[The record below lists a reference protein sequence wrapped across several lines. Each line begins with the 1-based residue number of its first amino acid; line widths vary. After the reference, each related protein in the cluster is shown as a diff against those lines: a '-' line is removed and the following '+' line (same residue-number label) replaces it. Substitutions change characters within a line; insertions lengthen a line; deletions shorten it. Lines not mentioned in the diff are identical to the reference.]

1 MDRHRPALTAV
12 AFAVIGFLLHPGLKP
27 FPSDP
32 ASEPASAQ
40 DAGSTFSLVPSASA
54 QEFERVSISS
64 SDMPSGGL
72 MAFGGGKKVGPFVLE
87 HTEASVEVA
96 GGFAFVEVSQRF
108 KNPHASRLEAV
119 YAFPLPENAAVT
131 DMFMR
136 VSSRV
141 VASEVH
147 EREQAKRIYETAKS
161 SGQTAA
167 LLEQERPNL
176 FTQSVANVPPGET
189 VFVHIRY
196 VHELAYDQGRYRF
209 VFPMTVGP
217 RFNPPSVADAER
229 VTPPMLEPGERG
241 GHDIQVTVKLKGGL
255 PVTGLKSLSHELIV
269 KKSSGATTVRLKDFD
284 TIPNK
289 DLMLE
294 WGLSAAKPEVSVLSH
309 KSSSTGTVLLT
320 LQPQARPRP
329 EEVTP
334 KEMVF
339 VVDTSGSMSGEPI
352 AKVKEAMRRA
362 IKGMNPGDSFQI
374 IRFDQ
379 AASSFRPLPV
389 ANTPQNVRDGLS
401 YLNGFDGAGGTNM
414 IEGIKAA
421 LDFPRDPARRRV
433 VLFMTDG
440 YIGNETEIFA
450 AVRERLGE
458 TRLFS
463 FGVGSSVN
471 RYLLDGLAK
480 EGRGFVQYV
489 RPDQETEKA
498 VALFYKRIRNPLL
511 MDVAI
516 DWGGL
521 AVTDFEPKVLPDLFD
536 GQPLTVLARY
546 SGPSTGTVTVTGK
559 IAGKPYRRTLGVRL
573 PGKRTEN
580 RALPVVWARRRVERL
595 KGETYGAPK
604 PETVEEVKGIGLS
617 FKLVTPYTSFVA
629 VERTLLAD
637 SRLPLETVLIPN
649 EMPEGM
655 SWEANFGKDAALVS
669 IPRMKPGDP
678 VLSVDAPRGTAAVIA
693 DFPFGKRQLCAWDE
707 VREKWA
713 CRFLVPRGTPDG
725 RYAIKV
731 LAVGRDGSRAEFEAD
746 YEVDSKAPVFEV
758 AAKAAGREV
767 LVMAEPRRFVLETR
781 KGRKGAL
788 AVTHD
793 VKRVRLLTADGKVTT
808 LRLERRPD
816 RFVWSAKVA
825 ARGKAV
831 LEAVDYAGNVSRQEV
846 VLP

>member
-1 MDRHRPALTAV
+1 MDRRHAHLAAAVLAAAVFLVPGKPAAQ
-12 AFAVIGFLLHPGLKP
+12 P
-27 FPSDP
+27 
-32 ASEPASAQ
+32 SEPLSI
-40 DAGSTFSLVPSASA
+40 VP
-54 QEFERVSISS
+54 QE
-64 SDMPSGGL
+64 PPGGEL
-72 MAFGGGKKVGPFVLE
+72 AAFVDGKKSGLFVLE
-87 HTEASVEVA
+87 HTEASAEVS
-96 GGFAFVEVSQRF
+96 GGFAHVEVSQRF
-108 KNPHASRLEAV
+108 KNPHPGRLEAV

-131 DMFMR
+131 DMYIR

-141 VASEVH
+141 VSSEVH
-147 EREQAKRIYETAKS
+147 GREQAKKIYETAKS

-167 LLEQERPNL
+167 LLEQERPNI
-176 FTQSVANVPPGET
+176 FTQSVANIPPGET

-196 VHELAYDQGRYRF
+196 VHELGYDAGRYRF

-217 RFNPPSVADAER
+217 RFNPPSVADAPR
-229 VTPPMLEPGERG
+229 ITPPMLRPGERG
-241 GHDIQVTVKLKGGL
+241 GHDISVTVRIKGTL
-255 PVTGLKSLSHELIV
+255 PVTGLKSVSHELV
-269 KKSSGATTVRLKDFD
+269 TSRAPGTTTVKLKDFD

-294 WGLSAAKPEVSVLSH
+294 WGLAAAKPELSALSH
-309 KSSSTGTVLLT
+309 AGPSSGTVMLL
-320 LQPQARPRP
+320 LQPQALPRP

-339 VVDTSGSMSGEPI
+339 VVDTSGSMGGAPL
-352 AKVKEAMRRA
+352 AKVQEAMRRA

-379 AASSFRPLPV
+379 SASSFRPLPV
-389 ANTPQNVRDGLS
+389 ANTPENVRDGLS
-401 YLNGFDGAGGTNM
+401 YLNGFAGSGGTNM

-421 LDFPRDPARRRV
+421 LDFPRDPSRRRI

-440 YIGNETEIFA
+440 YIGNETEILA
-450 AVRERLGE
+450 AVRARLGE

-471 RYLLDGLAK
+471 RYLLDALAK

-498 VALFYKRIRNPLL
+498 VAFFYKRIRSPLL
-511 MDVAI
+511 MDVTV

-521 AVTDFEPKVLPDLFD
+521 PVTDFEPPFLPDLFE

-559 IAGKPYRRTLGVRL
+559 LAGKPYRRVLAVRL
-573 PGKRTEN
+573 PQQRKDN
-580 RALPVVWARRRVERL
+580 RALPVVWARRRIERL
-595 KGETYGAPK
+595 MGESYNGPSAD
-604 PETVEEVKGIGLS
+604 TVAAVTGLGLS
-617 FKLVTPYTSFVA
+617 HKLVTPFTSFVA

-637 SRLPLETVLIPN
+637 SRLPLDTVLIPN

-655 SWEANFGKDAALVS
+655 SWESNFGRDAAVVS

-693 DFPFGKRQLCAWDE
+693 DFPFGRRELCAWDE
-707 VREKWA
+707 AREKWA

-731 LAVGRDGSRAEFEAD
+731 LAVGHDGSRTAFEAD

-758 AAKAAGREV
+758 AARAAGRQV
-767 LVMAEPRRFVLETR
+767 LVVAEPRRFVLESR
-781 KGRKGAL
+781 KGRRGAL
-788 AVTHD
+788 TVTHD
-793 VKRVRLLTADGKVTT
+793 VRRVRLLTADGKVTV

-831 LEAVDYAGNVSRQEV
+831 LEAVDYAGNISRQEV
-846 VLP
+846 ALP

>member
-1 MDRHRPALTAV
+1 MERYRPHLVV
-12 AFAVIGFLLHPGLKP
+12 AGLVVIGFLLAPGLKTA
-27 FPSDP
+27 PSSISAP
-32 ASEPASAQ
+32 ASEG
-40 DAGSTFSLVPSASA
+40 DAGATFSLVPSASA
-54 QEFERVSISS
+54 QGFEPVSISS
-64 SDMPSGGL
+64 SEMPSGGL
-72 MAFGGGKKVGPFVLE
+72 MAVVGGKKAGPFVLE
-87 HTEASVEVA
+87 RTDAKVEVS
-96 GGFAFVEVSQRF
+96 GGFAYVEVSQRY
-108 KNPHASRLEAV
+108 KNPHKERLEAI
-119 YAFPLPENAAVT
+119 YNFPLPENAAVT
-131 DMFMR
+131 DMYMR

-141 VASEVH
+141 VSSEVH
-147 EREQAKRIYETAKS
+147 ERSEAKKIYETAKS

-176 FTQSVANVPPGET
+176 FTQSVANIPPGET

-196 VHELAYDQGRYRF
+196 AHELAYDGGRYRF

-217 RFNPPSVADAER
+217 RYNPPSVSDVDR
-229 VTPPMLEPGERG
+229 ITPPMLKPGERG
-241 GHDIQVTVKLKGGL
+241 GHDIQVSVRIKGGL
-255 PVTGLKSLSHELIV
+255 PVTALKSLSHELEV
-269 KKSSGATTVRLKDFD
+269 RRSSGATTVRLKEFD
-284 TIPNK
+284 TVPNK

-294 WGLSAAKPEVSVLSH
+294 WGLAAAKPEVAVLSH
-309 KSSSTGTVLLT
+309 KSSSTGTVMLT
-320 LQPQARPRP
+320 LQPQAKPKP

-389 ANTPQNVRDGLS
+389 ANTPANVRDGLS

-421 LDFPRDPARRRV
+421 LDFPRDPKRRRV

-440 YIGNETEIFA
+440 YIGNETEIFN
-450 AVRERLGE
+450 AVRQRLGE

-471 RYLLDGLAK
+471 RYLLDGMAK

-489 RPDQETEKA
+489 RPDQDTEKA
-498 VALFYKRIRNPLL
+498 VSWFYKRIRNPLL
-511 MDVAI
+511 MDI
-516 DWGGL
+516 KLDWGGL
-521 AVTDFEPKVLPDLFD
+521 KVTDVEPTFLPDLFD
-536 GQPLTVLARY
+536 GQPLSVMARY
-546 SGPSTGTVTVTGK
+546 SGPSTGTVTVTGTL
-559 IAGKPYRRTLGVRL
+559 AGKPYKRTLSVRL
-573 PGKRTEN
+573 PAKRAEN
-580 RALPVVWARRRVERL
+580 KVLDVAWARRRVERL
-595 KGETYGAPK
+595 MGESYTTVA
-604 PETVEEVKGIGLS
+604 PETVEAVKNLGLS

-655 SWEANFGKDAALVS
+655 SWEGNFGKDAALVS

-678 VLSVDAPRGTAAVIA
+678 VLSVDAPRGTAAVVA
-693 DFPFGKRQLCAWDE
+693 DFPFGQRQLCAWDE
-707 VREKWA
+707 TREKWA

-725 RYAIKV
+725 RYVIKV
-731 LAVGRDGSRAEFEAD
+731 LAVGSDGSRTEFEAD

-767 LVMAEPRRFVLETR
+767 LVMAEARRFVLETR
-781 KGRKGAL
+781 KGKKGGL
-788 AVTHD
+788 TVMHD
-793 VKRVRLLTADGKVTT
+793 VKRVRLLTADGKVTV

-825 ARGKAV
+825 SRGKAV

>member
-1 MDRHRPALTAV
+1 MDRPRAALLFAALAV
-12 AFAVIGFLLHPGLKP
+12 CGLFLSARKTPP
-27 FPSDP
+27 PSQP
-32 ASEPASAQ
+32 PSASSSGEEDGPS
-40 DAGSTFSLVPSASA
+40 FSLVPSASA
-54 QEFERVSISS
+54 QPFERVSISS
-64 SDMPSGGL
+64 SDLPSGGL
-72 MAFGGGKKVGPFVLE
+72 MALADGKKAGPFVLE
-87 HTEASVEVA
+87 HTEARAEVS
-96 GGFAFVEVSQRF
+96 GGFAHVEVSQRF
-108 KNPHASRLEAV
+108 KNPHARRLEAV

-141 VASEVH
+141 VSSEVR
-147 EREQAKRIYETAKS
+147 ERAQAKRLYEAAKS

-176 FTQSVANVPPGET
+176 FTQSVANIPPGET

-196 VHELAYDQGRYRF
+196 VHELGYDAGRYRF

-217 RFNPPSVADAER
+217 RFNPPSVADAGR
-229 VTPPMLEPGERG
+229 VSPPMLEPGERG
-241 GHDIQVTVKLKGGL
+241 GHDISVTVRIAGGL
-255 PVTGLKSLSHELIV
+255 PLTGLKSLSHELAV
-269 KKSSGATTVRLKDFD
+269 ERAPGATTVRLKDFD
-284 TIPNK
+284 VIPNK

-294 WGLSAAKPEVSVLSH
+294 WGLAAAKPELSVLSH
-309 KSSSTGTVLLT
+309 AGPSSGTVMLL
-320 LQPQARPRP
+320 LQPQAKPRP

-339 VVDTSGSMSGEPI
+339 VVDTSGSMSGEPL

-389 ANTPQNVRDGLS
+389 ANTTANVRDGLS

-440 YIGNETEIFA
+440 YIGNETEILG
-450 AVRERLGE
+450 AVRARLGE

-471 RYLLDGLAK
+471 RYLLDALAK

-489 RPDQETEKA
+489 RPDQETGKA
-498 VALFYKRIRNPLL
+498 VALFYKRIRSPLL
-511 MDVAI
+511 MDVAV

-521 AVTDFEPKVLPDLFD
+521 AVSDFEPQVLPDLFE
-536 GQPLTVLARY
+536 GQPLTLMARY
-546 SGPSTGTVTVTGK
+546 SGPSTGTVTVTGRL
-559 IAGKPYRRTLGVRL
+559 AGKPYRRALAVRL
-573 PGKRTEN
+573 PRTRKDN

-595 KGETYGAPK
+595 MGEDYGGPK
-604 PETVEEVKGIGLS
+604 PETVEAVKGLGLS
-617 FKLVTPYTSFVA
+617 YKLVTPYTSFVA

-637 SRLPLETVLIPN
+637 SRLPLDTVLIPN

-655 SWEANFGKDAALVS
+655 SWEGNFGTDAAVVS

-678 VLSVDAPRGTAAVIA
+678 VLSVDAPRGTVAVIA
-693 DFPFGKRQLCAWDE
+693 DFPFGRRELCAWDRS
-707 VREKWA
+707 REKWA

-731 LAVGRDGSRAEFEAD
+731 LAVGRDGARTELEAD

-758 AAKAAGREV
+758 AARLAGREV
-767 LVMAEPRRFVLETR
+767 LVVAEPRASVLETR
-781 KGRKGAL
+781 KGRRGAL
-788 AVTHD
+788 SVTHD
-793 VKRVRLLTADGKVTT
+793 VKRVRLLTADGRLTV

-825 ARGKAV
+825 SRGKAV

-846 VLP
+846 LLP

>member
-1 MDRHRPALTAV
+1 MDRRHAHLAAAVLAAAVFLVPGKPAAQ
-12 AFAVIGFLLHPGLKP
+12 P
-27 FPSDP
+27 
-32 ASEPASAQ
+32 SEPLSI
-40 DAGSTFSLVPSASA
+40 VP
-54 QEFERVSISS
+54 QE
-64 SDMPSGGL
+64 PPGGEL
-72 MAFGGGKKVGPFVLE
+72 AAFVDGKKSGLFVLE
-87 HTEASVEVA
+87 HTEASAEVS
-96 GGFAFVEVSQRF
+96 GGFAHVEVSQRF
-108 KNPHASRLEAV
+108 KNPHPGRLEAV

-131 DMFMR
+131 DMYIR

-141 VASEVH
+141 VSSEVH
-147 EREQAKRIYETAKS
+147 GREQAKKIYETAKS

-167 LLEQERPNL
+167 LLEQERPNI
-176 FTQSVANVPPGET
+176 FTQSVANIPPGET

-196 VHELAYDQGRYRF
+196 VHELGYDAGRYRF

-217 RFNPPSVADAER
+217 RFNPPSVADAPR
-229 VTPPMLEPGERG
+229 ITPPMLRPGERG
-241 GHDIQVTVKLKGGL
+241 GHDISVTVRIKGML
-255 PVTGLKSLSHELIV
+255 PVTGLKSVSHELV
-269 KKSSGATTVRLKDFD
+269 TSRAPGTTTVKLKGFD

-294 WGLSAAKPEVSVLSH
+294 WGLAAAKPELSALSH
-309 KSSSTGTVLLT
+309 AGPSSGTVMLL
-320 LQPQARPRP
+320 LQPQALPRP

-339 VVDTSGSMSGEPI
+339 VVDTSGSMGGAPL
-352 AKVKEAMRRA
+352 AKVQEAMRRA

-379 AASSFRPLPV
+379 SASSFRPLPV
-389 ANTPQNVRDGLS
+389 ANTPENVRDGLS
-401 YLNGFDGAGGTNM
+401 YLNGFAGSGGTNM

-421 LDFPRDPARRRV
+421 LDFPRDPSRRRI

-440 YIGNETEIFA
+440 YIGNETEILA
-450 AVRERLGE
+450 AVRARLGE

-471 RYLLDGLAK
+471 RYLLDALAK

-498 VALFYKRIRNPLL
+498 VAFFYKRIRSPLL
-511 MDVAI
+511 MDVTV

-521 AVTDFEPKVLPDLFD
+521 PVTDFEPPFLPDLFE

-559 IAGKPYRRTLGVRL
+559 LAGKPYRRVLAVRL
-573 PGKRTEN
+573 PQQRKDN
-580 RALPVVWARRRVERL
+580 RALPVVWARRRIERL
-595 KGETYGAPK
+595 MGESYNGPSAD
-604 PETVEEVKGIGLS
+604 TVAAVTGLGLS
-617 FKLVTPYTSFVA
+617 HKLVTPFTSFVA

-637 SRLPLETVLIPN
+637 SRLPLDTVLIPN

-655 SWEANFGKDAALVS
+655 SWESNFGRDAAVVS

-693 DFPFGKRQLCAWDE
+693 DFPFGRRELCAWDE
-707 VREKWA
+707 AREKWA

-731 LAVGRDGSRAEFEAD
+731 LAVGHDGSRTAFEAD

-758 AAKAAGREV
+758 AARAAGRQV
-767 LVMAEPRRFVLETR
+767 LVVAEPRRFVLESR
-781 KGRKGAL
+781 KGRRGAL
-788 AVTHD
+788 TVTHD
-793 VKRVRLLTADGKVTT
+793 VRRVRLLTADGKVTV

-831 LEAVDYAGNVSRQEV
+831 LEAVDYAGNISRQEV
-846 VLP
+846 ALP

>member
-1 MDRHRPALTAV
+1 MDRHRPLLAAV
-12 AFAVIGFLLHPGLKP
+12 GLVVIGFWLAPGLKP
-27 FPSDP
+27 FPSSPSVP
-32 ASEPASAQ
+32 ASGE
-40 DAGSTFSLVPSASA
+40 DAGTTFSLVPSASA
-54 QEFERVSISS
+54 QGFEPVSISS

-72 MAFGGGKKVGPFVLE
+72 MGMMQGKKAGAFVLE
-87 HTEASVEVA
+87 HTDAKVEVS
-96 GGFAFVEVSQRF
+96 GGFAYVELSQRY
-108 KNPHASRLEAV
+108 KNPHKERLEAV
-119 YAFPLPENAAVT
+119 YLFPLPENAAVT
-131 DMFMR
+131 DMYLR

-141 VASEVH
+141 VSSEVH
-147 EREQAKRIYETAKS
+147 ERDNARKIYETAKS

-176 FTQSVANVPPGET
+176 FTQSVANIPPGET

-196 VHELAYDQGRYRF
+196 AHELAYDGGRYRF

-217 RFNPPSVADAER
+217 RYNPPSVTDAHR
-229 VTPPMLEPGERG
+229 ITSPVFKPGERG
-241 GHDIQVTVKLKGGL
+241 GHDVAVTVRIKGGL
-255 PVTGLKSLSHELIV
+255 PVTGLKSLSHELVV
-269 KKSSGATTVRLKDFD
+269 KRSTGTTTVSLKEFD
-284 TIPNK
+284 VIPNK

-294 WGLSAAKPEVSVLSH
+294 WGLAAFKPEVSVLSH
-309 KSSSTGTVLLT
+309 KSSSTGTVMLT
-320 LQPQARPRP
+320 LQPQARPKA
-329 EEVTP
+329 EEITP

-339 VVDTSGSMSGEPI
+339 VVDTSGSMGGEPLS
-352 AKVKEAMRRA
+352 KVKEAMRRA
-362 IKGMNPGDSFQI
+362 IKGMNPDDSFQI

-379 AASSFRPLPV
+379 TSSSFRPAPV
-389 ANTPQNVRDGLS
+389 ANTPANVRDGLS

-421 LDFPRDPARRRV
+421 LDFPRDPKRRRI

-440 YIGNETEIFA
+440 YIGNETEIFEE
-450 AVRERLGE
+450 VRKRLGE

-489 RPDQETEKA
+489 RPDQDTEKA
-498 VALFYKRIRNPLL
+498 VAWFYKRIRNPLL
-511 MDVAI
+511 MDVKV

-521 AVTDFEPKVLPDLFD
+521 QVTDFEPQVLPDLFD
-536 GQPLTVLARY
+536 GQPLSVMARY
-546 SGPSTGTVTVTGK
+546 TGPSTGTVVVTGTL
-559 IAGKPYRRTLGVRL
+559 AGKPYRRTLGVRL
-573 PGKRTEN
+573 PAKRAEN
-580 RALPVVWARRRVERL
+580 KVLDTAWARRRVERL
-595 KGETYGAPK
+595 MSESYERVTPQNIEA
-604 PETVEEVKGIGLS
+604 VKNLGLS

-655 SWEANFGKDAALVS
+655 SYESNFGSDAAVVS

-693 DFPFGKRQLCAWDE
+693 DFPFGQRQLCAWDQA
-707 VREKWA
+707 REKWA

-731 LAVGRDGSRAEFEAD
+731 LCVGHDGSRTAFEAD
-746 YEVDSKAPVFEV
+746 YQIDSKAPVFEV
-758 AAKAAGREV
+758 AASAAGREV
-767 LVMAEPRRFVLETR
+767 LVMAEARRFVLETK
-781 KGRKGAL
+781 KGKKGSMT
-788 AVTHD
+788 VTHD
-793 VKRVRLLTADGKVTT
+793 VKRVRLLTADGKVTV

-816 RFVWSAKVA
+816 RFIWSAKVA
-825 ARGKAV
+825 SRGKAV